1 MQHLSELANTP
12 SQPRADHGTVRRPLK
27 QGKTSQDPLH
37 KWLGSSP
44 SGAPSSR
51 EELADAARGFQRQG
65 KTEKVLA
72 LGSREVIF
80 FILPPQP
87 LPITLHLRAS
97 DLPFRDGLSVMY
109 LNKPLTRECKGH
121 RVHKAH
127 GEMSTSPP
135 CCLGPVTGEAAGGR
149 LGRLASP
156 RVCVAYST
164 HYLILRTARR
174 NTLTDWAFI

>member
-12 SQPRADHGTVRRPLK
+12 SQPRANRGTVLRPLK
-27 QGKTSQDPLH
+27 QGKMSQDPLH
-37 KWLGSSP
+37 KWLSSSP

-51 EELADAARGFQRQG
+51 EELADAAGGLQRQG

-72 LGSREVIF
+72 LGSGEVI

-97 DLPFRDGLSVMY
+97 DLPFRDGLSVVY
-109 LNKPLTRECKGH
+109 LNKPLTRERKGH
-121 RVHKAH
+121 RVRKAH

-156 RVCVAYST
+156 RVCAAYST
-164 HYLILRTARR
+164 RYLILHTARG
-174 NTLTDWAFI
+174 NTLTGRAFI